1 MPARFLMLLV
11 TALVALPALSQASL
25 ETLIND
31 IEPSVIEWRRDF
43 HANPELSNR
52 EFRSAGRENINL
64 IDAVTGAE
72 DFSFFARE
80 VPGLYVYV
88 GGKPLN
94 VPADENVSHHTPDFY
109 IDESG
114 MKLGLKTYVNLALDY
129 MEMAKGQ

>member
-1 MPARFLMLLV
+1 MPIRNRFAEMHDEI
-11 TALVALPALSQASL
+11 TA
-25 ETLIND
+25 
-31 IEPSVIEWRRDF
+31 WRRDF

-52 EFRSAGRENINL
+52 EFRIAGRENINQ

-88 GGKPLN
+88 GGKQLN